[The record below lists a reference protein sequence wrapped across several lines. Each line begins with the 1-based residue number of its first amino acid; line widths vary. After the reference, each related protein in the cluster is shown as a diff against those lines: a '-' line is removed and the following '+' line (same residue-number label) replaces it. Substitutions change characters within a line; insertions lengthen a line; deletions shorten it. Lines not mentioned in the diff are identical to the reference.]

1 MNVVFV
7 AASSSYVHTLLAP
20 RYLAVNSPVP
30 VEIFETN
37 VNIDAKK
44 NAEIICK
51 KNPDILA
58 FSCYIFNISY
68 IKELIDEI
76 RKTLPSVTVIF
87 GGYEAS
93 FHEKELL
100 PYYDYLLKG
109 EGDISFG
116 ELLQKLENGA
126 SDIPKVI
133 ESGALKDLD
142 SLKSP
147 YTDDYLCFSKQNKI
161 VYMETCRGCP
171 FSCAYCMSANTHG
184 VRSFS
189 MERVFFD
196 FDKILSFSPPLV
208 KLVDRTFN
216 YDMRRAAKILSFLI
230 DKYGSS
236 GTRFHFEMA
245 PELFSEELLSVIERA
260 PKGLFQFEIGVQS
273 YNEKTLA
280 AVNRP
285 ARIDVVD
292 ASLSRLLSF
301 GNVPIHVDLIAG
313 LPYEDKGSFVCGFE
327 RLLSLRP
334 DCLQLGFLKL
344 LEGSKLAERKDEYV
358 TEKKPPYE
366 VLRSPYMS
374 EEDFAE
380 LKKAEWA
387 LNVFYNSDRFH
398 SSIRFLLDRV
408 ESAYET
414 FLALEKAFSLSGFER
429 KNLSSSRQCDLLFDY
444 GKTVLSEQDLTIF
457 ENLIYEDFI
466 AAGNVRKWHKWIKKG
481 K

>member
-1 MNVVFV
+1 
-7 AASSSYVHTLLAP
+7 
-20 RYLAVNSPVP
+20 
-30 VEIFETN
+30 
-37 VNIDAKK
+37 
-44 NAEIICK
+44 
-51 KNPDILA
+51 
-58 FSCYIFNISY
+58 
-68 IKELIDEI
+68 
-76 RKTLPSVTVIF
+76 
-87 GGYEAS
+87 
-93 FHEKELL
+93 
-100 PYYDYLLKG
+100 
-109 EGDISFG
+109 
-116 ELLQKLENGA
+116 
-126 SDIPKVI
+126 
-133 ESGALKDLD
+133 
-142 SLKSP
+142 
-147 YTDDYLCFSKQNKI
+147 
-161 VYMETCRGCP
+161 METCRGCP